1 MYNITLFCNIYYI
14 ILLSVYSLY
23 DVHSDVI
30 SVPLH
35 FTSDTYS
42 TDVEETF
49 GFLW

>member
-1 MYNITLFCNIYYI
+1 MMYMKGI
-14 ILLSVYSLY
+14 
-23 DVHSDVI
+23 HSDVI
-30 SVPLH
+30 SARLH